1 MGRGYGAAG
10 SPWQL
15 RRVQHPRRPA
25 ERQPW
30 PRILGGGLSRSP
42 TGKVPSECLVLALS
56 LSPGAAARAVAL
68 CGEPRVHDVDVDPPQ
83 LRTIEMAEAARG
95 QRSVW
100 GVSWSPWWRG
110 AAPGPCPA
118 PRPAAPPGAAGM
130 ESGSGGPSCAPNSAL
145 EIKNQSDYSSP

>member
-1 MGRGYGAAG
+1 MGREYGAVG

-15 RRVQHPRRPA
+15 RRVQHPRHPA

-56 LSPGAAARAVAL
+56 LSLGAAPAVAL
-68 CGEPRVHDVDVDPPQ
+68 CGEPWVRDGDVDPPSSALLKWQ
-83 LRTIEMAEAARG
+83 RQPGG

-100 GVSWSPWWRG
+100 GASWSQRWRG
-110 AAPGPCPA
+110 AAPGPRPA
-118 PRPAAPPGAAGM
+118 PRPAAPPGAAGT